1 MSKAATSIINP
12 NEFHQQMLEISR
24 EPDVEGRHSEADRLL
39 CQVLRQLGY
48 GTGVDVFESMKKWH
62 A

>member
-1 MSKAATSIINP
+1 
-12 NEFHQQMLEISR
+12 MLEISK
-24 EPDVEGRHSEADRLL
+24 EPDEEVRHSEADRLR

-48 GTGVDVFESMKKWH
+48 GTGVDVFESMKKWY